1 MAFFTPGE
9 QKVRPGVY
17 LRIVNRGADSGD
29 VASLPVTPTPTPPP
43 ITPDPPADT
52 DGLMVSYDG
61 SGVVT
66 LTLPAGSTVSYADG
80 TVTIAGL
87 AEAVSYADGIVTIGG

>member
-1 MAFFTPGE
+1 MAFFKPGE
-9 QKVRPGVY
+9 RKKRPGVY
-17 LRIVNRGADSGD
+17 LRIVNRATGSVEAEI
-29 VASLPVTPTPTPPP
+29 PQVTPTPTPPP
-43 ITPDPPADT
+43 VTPDPPVET

-61 SGVVT
+61 SGIVT

-87 AEAVSYADGIVTIGG
+87 TEAVSYADGIVTIGG

>member
-1 MAFFTPGE
+1 MAFFKPWE
-9 QKVRPGVY
+9 RKKRPGVY
-17 LRIVNRGADSGD
+17 LRIVNRGA
-29 VASLPVTPTPTPPP
+29 ASSESAAIVQPTPIPPVIP
-43 ITPDPPADT
+43 PDDDT

-66 LTLPAGSTVSYADG
+66 LTLPVGSTVSYADG

-87 AEAVSYADGIVTIGG
+87 TEAVSYADGIVTIGG

>member
-1 MAFFTPGE
+1 MEFFTPGE
-9 QKVRPGVY
+9 KKIRPGVY

-29 VASLPVTPTPTPPP
+29 VAAIVQPTPTPPP
-43 ITPDPPADT
+43 IPPDPPVET

-61 SGVVT
+61 SSVVT
-66 LTLPAGSTVSYADG
+66 LTLPEGSTVSYADG

-87 AEAVSYADGIVTIGG
+87 NEAVSYADGIVTIGG

>member
-1 MAFFTPGE
+1 MAFYTPGE
-9 QKVRPGVY
+9 QKKRPGVY
-17 LRIVNRGADSGD
+17 LRIVNRGADSSEPAAI
-29 VASLPVTPTPTPPP
+29 VEPIPPVTPPD
-43 ITPDPPADT
+43 DPPVET

-61 SGVVT
+61 SSVVT

-87 AEAVSYADGIVTIGG
+87 DAAVSYADGIVTIGG